1 MFSKKHLH
9 HFGSK
14 SYNYVLFISECNY
27 NVLAMIEDGSI
38 YMFHPNCQ
46 HSAVLGKKP
55 VFLLNKTLDSYIA
68 IKLPNCHFMIAQ

>member
-1 MFSKKHLH
+1 
-9 HFGSK
+9 
-14 SYNYVLFISECNY
+14 
-27 NVLAMIEDGSI
+27 MIEDGSI